1 MNKEL
6 VSKFQSDM
14 SLYENKVLTELLT
27 QHGIRPAQ
35 FVQIMLTE
43 VKKSPKMLEA
53 YQQNPSSLFASIL
66 HCAEIGL
73 SPSQEVGEFF
83 FIPFKGFI
91 KPIIGY
97 KGLCTLILRNQN
109 VKVIYA
115 ETVHRGD
122 DFEWEL
128 GLEPKL
134 VHRPKN
140 LVRNSSTL
148 TYVYAIAKLNNGE
161 NVFKVLSVQEIRS
174 IMATMKQANELYF
187 DDTKDPMMW
196 MPKKTAIKQ
205 LSKLLPKDY
214 YGSTAIAIDDKVEG
228 GGYLI
233 LDEDGKPVVAQQK
246 SITTKKIKTNLYSA
260 INNIAKEDVDLHNA
274 EETVTTTEDLA

>member
-91 KPIIGY
+91 KPVIGY

-122 DFEWEL
+122 YFDWEL

-134 VHRPKN
+134 VHKPN
-140 LVRNSSTL
+140 TLVRNSSTL
-148 TYVYAIAKLNNGE
+148 TYVYAIAKLTNGE
-161 NVFKVLSVQEIRS
+161 NVFKVMSVQEIRA
-174 IMATMKQANELYF
+174 IMATMKQVNELYF
-187 DDTKDPMMW
+187 DDAKDPMMW

-205 LSKLLPKDY
+205 LAKLLPKDY

>member
-91 KPIIGY
+91 KPVIGY

-122 DFEWEL
+122 YFDWEL

-134 VHRPKN
+134 VHKPN
-140 LVRNSSTL
+140 TLVRNSSTL
-148 TYVYAIAKLNNGE
+148 TYVYAIAKLTNGE
-161 NVFKVLSVQEIRS
+161 NVFKVMSVQEIRA
-174 IMATMKQANELYF
+174 IMATMKQVNELYF
-187 DDTKDPMMW
+187 DDAKDPMMW

>member
-91 KPIIGY
+91 KPVIGY

-122 DFEWEL
+122 YFDWEL

-134 VHRPKN
+134 VHKPN
-140 LVRNSSTL
+140 TLVRNSSTL
-148 TYVYAIAKLNNGE
+148 TYVYAIAKLTNGE
-161 NVFKVLSVQEIRS
+161 NVFKVMSVQEIRA
-174 IMATMKQANELYF
+174 IMATMKQVNELYF
-187 DDTKDPMMW
+187 DDAKDPMMW

-260 INNIAKEDVDLHNA
+260 INNITKEDVDLHNA

>member
-27 QHGIRPAQ
+27 QHGIRPSQ

-91 KPIIGY
+91 KPVIGY

-122 DFEWEL
+122 YFDWEL

-134 VHRPKN
+134 VHKPN
-140 LVRNSSTL
+140 TLVRNSSTL
-148 TYVYAIAKLNNGE
+148 TYVYAIAKLTNGE
-161 NVFKVLSVQEIRS
+161 NVFKVMSVQEIRA
-174 IMATMKQANELYF
+174 IMATMKQVNELYF
-187 DDTKDPMMW
+187 DDAKDPMMW

>member
-122 DFEWEL
+122 YFDWEL

-134 VHRPKN
+134 VHKPN
-140 LVRNSSTL
+140 TLVRNSSTL
-148 TYVYAIAKLNNGE
+148 TYVYAIAKLTNGE

-187 DDTKDPMMW
+187 DDAKDPMMW

-205 LSKLLPKDY
+205 LAKLLPKDY

-260 INNIAKEDVDLHNA
+260 INNITKEDVDLHNA

>member
-91 KPIIGY
+91 KPVIGY

-122 DFEWEL
+122 YFDWEL

-134 VHRPKN
+134 VHKPN
-140 LVRNSSTL
+140 TLVRNSSTL
-148 TYVYAIAKLNNGE
+148 TYVYAIAKLTNGE

-187 DDTKDPMMW
+187 DDAKDPMMW

-260 INNIAKEDVDLHNA
+260 INNITKEDVDLHNA

>member
-91 KPIIGY
+91 KPVIGY

-122 DFEWEL
+122 YFDWEL

-134 VHRPKN
+134 VHKPN
-140 LVRNSSTL
+140 TLVRNSSTL
-148 TYVYAIAKLNNGE
+148 TYVYAIAKLTNGE

-174 IMATMKQANELYF
+174 IMATMKQVNELYF
-187 DDTKDPMMW
+187 DDAKDPMMW

>member
-91 KPIIGY
+91 KPVIGY

-122 DFEWEL
+122 YFDWEL

-134 VHRPKN
+134 VHKPN
-140 LVRNSSTL
+140 TLVRNSSTL
-148 TYVYAIAKLNNGE
+148 TYVYAIAKLTNGE
-161 NVFKVLSVQEIRS
+161 NVFKVMSVQEIRA
-174 IMATMKQANELYF
+174 IMATMKQVNELYF
-187 DDTKDPMMW
+187 DDAKDPMMW

-246 SITTKKIKTNLYSA
+246 AITTKKIKTNLYSA